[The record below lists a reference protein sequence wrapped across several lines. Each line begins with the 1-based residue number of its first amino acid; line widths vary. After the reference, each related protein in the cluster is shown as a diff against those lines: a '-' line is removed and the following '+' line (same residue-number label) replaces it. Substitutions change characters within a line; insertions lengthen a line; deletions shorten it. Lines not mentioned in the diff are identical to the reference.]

1 MGFDQFLEWLQATP
15 IAEAIA
21 ESNVVFPWIES
32 VHVLAIVL
40 VVGTISIV
48 DLRLIGL
55 AWLDRPVAR
64 LMGDVLPYTWGS
76 LRGRGGDRRLDVL
89 FECDH
94 LRPQLLFSGKDGP
107 AGPGGF
113 QHGDFSC
120 IGGGGKAGP
129 KPPPPPRAPPRGF
142 LPVISRRWSAD
153 RGSPLKAKAAGAV
166 SLVLW
171 ISVVAFGRW
180 IGFTLQ

>member
-1 MGFDQFLEWLQATP
+1 MGYDQFLEWLQATP

-48 DLRLIGL
+48 DLRLIGW

-64 LMGDVLPYTWGS
+64 LMGEVLPYTWGAFVVAATTGALMFCS
-76 LRGRGGDRRLDVL
+76 NAITYGHNFFFLGKMVL
-89 FECDH
+89 
-94 LRPQLLFSGKDGP
+94 LAL
-107 AGPGGF
+107 AGFNMAIFHVFFARDIEAWNGSP
-113 QHGDFSC
+113 
-120 IGGGGKAGP
+120 
-129 KPPPPPRAPPRGF
+129 
-142 LPVISRRWSAD
+142 
-153 RGSPLKAKAAGAV
+153 GSPLKAKAAGAV